1 MTAEYIK
8 PCDMVWNGKTWRD
21 MPGKEEGDKKLSF
34 AFYRRGMLDL
44 HEEIEDIDDRKERM
58 RKDRMNRAFGYKR
71 SISLPK
77 MKHPDLMLMP
87 SQGGPNIEAMK
98 IVPDT
103 ADDLIEVKK
112 AAREWASQ
120 MTGHDFTQI
129 QDVVVKPPR
138 VREPAAERSKDQPR
152 AKEGRYAVIHHTTLE
167 ERIRIRERIT
177 QAAVKLKVTMWDIVR
192 AACGATGE
200 FLAMSC
206 MRKTDSRHYPAL
218 VGFVERVELGEVTS
232 VPRALDSNGAHM
244 KKRKEAA

>member
-1 MTAEYIK
+1 MNAEYIK

-21 MPGKEEGDKKLSF
+21 MPGKEPGDKKLSF
-34 AFYRRGMLDL
+34 AFYRRGLLDL

-71 SISLPK
+71 SISMPRLR
-77 MKHPDLMLMP
+77 HPDLILMGSP
-87 SQGGPNIEAMK
+87 SGAGIDSMK
-98 IVPDT
+98 IEPES
-103 ADDLIEVKK
+103 ADDLIEVKR
-112 AAREWASQ
+112 AAREWATA

-129 QDVVVKPPR
+129 QDVVARPPR
-138 VREPAAERSKDQPR
+138 ARAAERVAGNDQPR
-152 AKEGRYAVIHHTTLE
+152 AKEGRYAVIQHTTLE
-167 ERIRIRERIT
+167 ERIKIRERI
-177 QAAVKLKVTMWDIVR
+177 QAAALKLKVTMWDVVR

-206 MRKTDSRHYPAL
+206 MKKTDSRHYPTLIEFCA
-218 VGFVERVELGEVTS
+218 RVESGEVTS